1 MHSKIQKPNWL
12 NQYKHFI
19 FILVLLGLIAFF
31 FQSSRNID
39 IQKNERISQHINA
52 LILGNSK
59 LTELLLKS
67 RYQLLNNYDPINQTL
82 IYIEF
87 HYEQLWPIFDQLPPV
102 HSINYNQIITEEQ
115 RLLEKKTLLL
125 ERFLSHNAVLKNSR
139 YYAEEL
145 ISQTYTHINQL
156 QTTDNLLQI
165 HKHLRKLEQLLISP
179 TKIQQQTANAN
190 AVEIQRHIQAL
201 NNYPLPPLKS
211 LEKHAQLIIDVT
223 AEIDE
228 QLNQVIHTGNR
239 FGVNLRD
246 FYSSYIA
253 EREKSANIY
262 SWLLMILSIILL
274 IYAIYSFQTIRKM
287 IFSLKNQQFALDQHA
302 IVSITDP
309 EGNITYV
316 NDLFLKISGYS
327 QQELLGQNHRLVKSD
342 QHSRAFFANLW
353 QTVKQGQV
361 WHGEVK
367 NKRKG
372 GGYYWVNA
380 TIVPMYDATG
390 KISQFISIR
399 TDITGQ
405 KNLEASLKKAK
416 IAADA
421 ASQAKSDFI
430 ATMSH
435 EIRTP
440 MNGIMGMTE
449 LLLDTDLSTDQREHL
464 EAVRYSADALMT
476 ILNDILDFSK
486 MEAGRFELQPHPFN
500 LQQLCQGILTTLT
513 AQAQRKGLQLT
524 LSLDQRLNIHL
535 IGDDARL
542 RQILLNLLGN
552 AVKFTEQGHC
562 ELKITLTSST
572 ASDQT
577 KQTMLFEVM
586 DTGPGIQASDQQN
599 LFTEFSQADS
609 SSTRTHGGT
618 GLGLAICR
626 RLLNLMQ
633 SDVALDSESGQ
644 GSRFYFT
651 LTLPINRESNET
663 IDTHIKSTDNETALS
678 RPQQILLVEDNE
690 VNRKIAMAVLKK
702 NGYEVQHA
710 HNGQEA
716 LDTLKQQS
724 FDAVLMD
731 MQMPVMDGLE
741 ATRLW
746 REFENRYQLT
756 PTPIIAM
763 TANAMLEDKQRCFEA
778 GMNGF
783 ISKPFKADTL
793 RKTLSETMLSNESNA

>member
-1 MHSKIQKPNWL
+1 MPLKLQKSHWI

-19 FILVLLGLIAFF
+19 FVIVLVGLIAFF

-39 IQKNERISQHINA
+39 IQKNDRINQHINA

-82 IYIEF
+82 VFIEF
-87 HYEQLWPIFDQLPPV
+87 HYDQIWPVLDQLPPV
-102 HSINYNQIITEEQ
+102 ESINYHQIKNQEQ
-115 RLLEKKTLLL
+115 ELLKDKTLLL
-125 ERFLSHNAVLKNSR
+125 ERFLAHNAVLKNSR

-145 ISQTYTHINQL
+145 ISQTYQQINNL
-156 QTTDNLLQI
+156 QTTDNRLNI
-165 HKHLRKLEQLLISP
+165 HRTLRKLEQLLISP
-179 TKIQQQTANAN
+179 TKIQQRNASDN
-190 AVEIQRHIQAL
+190 AVEIQKLIQTL
-201 NNYPLPPLKS
+201 TPYPLTTLES
-211 LEKHAQLIIDVT
+211 LNKHAQLIIEVT

-228 QLNQVIHTGNR
+228 QLNRVIQTDYR

-246 FYSSYIA
+246 FYSDYIA
-253 EREKSANIY
+253 ERDKSASIY
-262 SWLLMILSIILL
+262 SLLLMMLSIILL

-287 IFSLKNQQFALDQHA
+287 IVSLQNQQFALDQHA

-316 NDLFLKISGYS
+316 NDLFVKISGYT

-342 QHSRAFFANLW
+342 YHTNAFFANLW
-353 QTVKQGQV
+353 QTIKQGHV

-372 GGYYWVNA
+372 GGDYWVNA
-380 TIVPMYDATG
+380 TVVPMYDATG

-405 KNLEASLKKAK
+405 KNLESSLKKAK

-486 MEAGRFELQPHPFN
+486 MEAGKFELQPHPFN
-500 LQQLCQGILTTLT
+500 LQQLCRGILTTLS
-513 AQAQRKGLQLT
+513 AQAQRKGIQLN
-524 LSLDQRLNIHL
+524 LSLDQRLSIHL
-535 IGDDARL
+535 LGDDARL

-562 ELKITLTSST
+562 ELKVSLTSPT

-609 SSTRTHGGT
+609 SSTRKHGGT

-633 SDVALDSESGQ
+633 SDIALDSELGQ

-651 LTLPINRESNET
+651 LTLPIDLESNET
-663 IDTHIKSTDNETALS
+663 INAQIDSTDNESTLS

-690 VNRKIAMAVLKK
+690 VNRKIALAVLKK

-710 HNGQEA
+710 SNGQEA
-716 LDTLKQQS
+716 LETLKQHT

-741 ATRLW
+741 ATRQW
-746 REFENRYQLT
+746 REFESHYQLS

-778 GMNGF
+778 GMDGF

-793 RKTLSETMLSNESNA
+793 RKTLSETMFSNQSDD